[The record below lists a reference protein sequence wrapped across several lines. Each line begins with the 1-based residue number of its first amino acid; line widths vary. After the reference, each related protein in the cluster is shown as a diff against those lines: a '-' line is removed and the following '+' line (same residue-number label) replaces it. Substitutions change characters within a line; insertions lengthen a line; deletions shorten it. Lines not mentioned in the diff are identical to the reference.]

1 VIDMFFA
8 LTAFILVSVTFYC
21 IALLLSKNNFRKI
34 SSRLND
40 VNENKA
46 IKTIDKNRKSIF
58 ASIDSSIKNISLS
71 NYIKRQLNLANLQLK
86 VSEYIVIV
94 FISATLIPSIY
105 LLFNENIRVTTG
117 LIVIGTII
125 PVVYLKHRQTRRKN
139 KFNIQLLDAIA
150 LISNSLKS
158 GHSFLQAIDLV
169 TREMLPP
176 ISEEFSKLLREIKLG
191 IPFEKAIDSMIDRV
205 GNYDL
210 ELIMTCVKIQR
221 EIGGNLSELL
231 DKIAATIRDRI
242 RIRGQVQTL
251 TAQGK
256 LSGMILS
263 VMPIVLAGF
272 IFIVNPEYVNVLI
285 VNPIG
290 KLMIIISIFSQIIG
304 VFIIRKIVNI
314 KI

>member
-1 VIDMFFA
+1 MFFA